1 MKRILTLVLIS
12 LLSVSMAFAQCTV
25 EIIKPETTEND
36 IVRNIDTIDID
47 GDFYCNVT
55 VHIKSMPQSK
65 YVKPYVKVKIVETGT
80 GKTILSK
87 TLNGSFLFL
96 FSDGQIQ
103 VGKHNLRQIAISKPG
118 KGSAGIIRIKEGI
131 WR

>member
-1 MKRILTLVLIS
+1 MKRILTLILIS
-12 LLSVSMAFAQCTV
+12 LLSASMAFAQGTV
-25 EIIKPETTEND
+25 EIIKPETTENN
-36 IVRNIDTIDID
+36 IVRNIDTIDIE

>member
-1 MKRILTLVLIS
+1 MKRILTLIFIS
-12 LLSVSMAFAQCTV
+12 LLGAYMASAQGTV
-25 EIIKPETTEND
+25 ETTKPETTENN
-36 IVRNIDTIDID
+36 IVRSIDSIDIE

-55 VHIKSMPQSK
+55 VHIKSIPQGK
-65 YVKPYVKVKIVETGT
+65 YAKPYVKVKIVETAT
-80 GKTILSK
+80 KKTILSK
-87 TLNGSFLFL
+87 TLNGSYLFL

-131 WR
+131 QR